1 MATRLAAATA
11 ELAKAKAQAIP
22 GRENLAD
29 VGTKLQGS
37 QLFSDGDVDA
47 SGKSEG
53 RRKVS
58 RKRRFK
64 GKVHTR
70 SVQVEKAK
78 TGLLVNR

>member
-1 MATRLAAATA
+1 MDSGARKL
-11 ELAKAKAQAIP
+11 
-22 GRENLAD
+22 GRRGHQIARVPAVLS
-29 VGTKLQGS
+29 V
-37 QLFSDGDVDA
+37 SDGDVDA

-64 GKVHTR
+64 GKEYTR